1 MLHLQDYVPPQGSV
15 TAVTLTGAGGSSSGD
30 VEIFALVVGLA
41 VIVFSFI
48 VLVVWMTNR
57 AKARSE
63 RLKVMEEAL
72 RSERLD
78 AEAKA
83 ELVAALTGR
92 GEQRDDLAPGWQ
104 RAAFGAGWVGLLMGA
119 TMMLVDEGDSFGKG
133 LMCAGFGVAAMTLPL
148 AIREFDRAGR
158 AQRARGEA

>member
-1 MLHLQDYVPPQGSV
+1 MS
-15 TAVTLTGAGGSSSGD
+15 LTGTGGSSSGAGE
-30 VEIFALVVGLA
+30 VEVFALVIGLA
-41 VIVFSFI
+41 VIVFGFI

-92 GEQRDDLAPGWQ
+92 GEQRDDRAPGWQ
-104 RAAFGAGWVGLLMGA
+104 RVAFAGWVGLLMGG
-119 TMMLVDEGDSFGKG
+119 TMMLVDEGDSFEKG
-133 LMCAGFGVAAMTLPL
+133 LMCAGFGLAAMTLPL
-148 AIREFDRAGR
+148 AIRAY
-158 AQRARGEA
+158 